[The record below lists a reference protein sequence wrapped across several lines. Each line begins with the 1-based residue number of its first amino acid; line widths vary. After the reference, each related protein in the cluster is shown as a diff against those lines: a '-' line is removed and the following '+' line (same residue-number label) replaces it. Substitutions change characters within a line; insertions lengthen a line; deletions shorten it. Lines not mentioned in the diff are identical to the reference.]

1 MQFHIAAVGRFGGG
15 RAHAAERAL
24 FERFAERIVPPPI
37 LVEVEDKRP
46 LAAAERRR
54 REAELL
60 LAASPTGAFVVALDE
75 RGRQLTSPELA
86 GRLGRLRDEG
96 RRHVAFVIGGADGLD
111 EAVRQAADLVL
122 SLGPMTWPHLLVR
135 GLIAEQIFRAQ
146 SILAGHPYHRA

>member
-24 FERFAERIVPPPI
+24 FERFAERIAPPPL
-37 LVEVEDKRP
+37 LVEVEEKRP

-60 LAASPTGAFVVALDE
+60 LAALPPGAFVVALDE
-75 RGRQLTSPELA
+75 KGRQMSSADLA
-86 GRLGRLRDEG
+86 ERLGRLRDEG
-96 RRHVAFVIGGADGLD
+96 RRHVVFVIGGADGLD

>member
-24 FERFAERIVPPPI
+24 FERFAERIAPPPI
-37 LVEVEDKRP
+37 LVEVEEKRP
-46 LAAAERRR
+46 LAPPERRR
-54 REAELL
+54 REGDLL
-60 LAASPTGAFVVALDE
+60 LAALPAGAFVVVLDE
-75 RGRQLTSPELA
+75 KGRQLASAELA
-86 GRLGRLRDEG
+86 DRLGRLRDEG
-96 RRHVAFVIGGADGLD
+96 TRHVAFVIGGADGHD
-111 EAVRQAADLVL
+111 EAVRQAAHLML

>member
-60 LAASPTGAFVVALDE
+60 LAALPTGAFVVALDE

-96 RRHVAFVIGGADGLD
+96 RRHIAFVIGGADGLD